1 MFRMRIGTVLPG
13 LIVIYS
19 LASCNGSNTAPATHA
34 PDTEAAQ
41 PATSAEDRGRVLYQ
55 EKCAACHGLNGD
67 AQSNSAANL
76 PHSVLDSLA
85 ITQTI
90 KDGRGTMP
98 MFKDAIADSDIGHL
112 AVYVKGMRK

>member
-1 MFRMRIGTVLPG
+1 MRIGAVLPG
-13 LIVIYS
+13 LIIIYS
-19 LASCNGSNTAPATHA
+19 LAACNNSSTPPATNA
-34 PDTEAAQ
+34 PGANVTQ
-41 PATSAEDRGRVLYQ
+41 PAISAADRGRVLYQ

-98 MFKDAIADSDIGHL
+98 MFKDAIADSDIAHL

>member
-1 MFRMRIGTVLPG
+1 MRIAALLLS

-19 LASCNGSNTAPATHA
+19 LAACNDSNTAPATNA
-34 PDTEAAQ
+34 PGTEATQ
-41 PATSAEDRGRVLYQ
+41 PAIAAADRGRVFYQ

-67 AQSNSAANL
+67 AQSNIAANL